1 MIPCLATVH
10 SLKPLLRIFKQK
22 VSVSSFLWLEETYEF
37 HVNQGAA
44 GSGGRSQD
52 LASDANAFH
61 IFQAISSRSRESS
74 FPAAPVFQNGE
85 TE

>member
-10 SLKPLLRIFKQK
+10 SLKPLLRIF
-22 VSVSSFLWLEETYEF
+22 VSVSSFLWLEEAYKEF
-37 HVNQGAA
+37 HVNQAAAA
-44 GSGGRSQD
+44 GSGRSRD

>member
-22 VSVSSFLWLEETYEF
+22 VSVSSFLWLEETYKEF

-44 GSGGRSQD
+44 GSGRSLD
-52 LASDANAFH
+52 LVSDANTFH

-74 FPAAPVFQNGE
+74 FPAAAGISKWRD
-85 TE
+85 

>member
-1 MIPCLATVH
+1 MIPCLAAVH
-10 SLKPLLRIFKQK
+10 SLKTLLRIFKQNVG
-22 VSVSSFLWLEETYEF
+22 VSLFLWLEGTYKEF

-44 GSGGRSQD
+44 GSGRSQD